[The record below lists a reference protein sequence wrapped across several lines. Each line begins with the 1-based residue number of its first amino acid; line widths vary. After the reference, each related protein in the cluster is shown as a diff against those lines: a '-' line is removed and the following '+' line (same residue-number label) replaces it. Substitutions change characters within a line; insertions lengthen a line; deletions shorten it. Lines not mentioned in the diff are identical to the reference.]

1 MRVLCGL
8 CSAVFV
14 QLTAEC
20 PYVLQWIASFSK
32 NCPFVWEYMDPIQY
46 MVLST
51 VWARPSP
58 HPKRDL
64 DRFGRIYTELTIVTG
79 IPTNTETTLLGL

>member
-1 MRVLCGL
+1 MRVLGGL